1 MFSLPNRKYE
11 FVLNAE
17 HYYILA
23 LVLIGIPLL
32 LLFAWRNRMSFM
44 KRRLILLAIAFLSF
58 GMIGSYYIA
67 QLPGYTYEDA
77 VRLVEREAAAAGR
90 SVEVIV
96 PKTGSDRALTQG
108 EQPWLQLVIGKYAIH
123 VREGGTGQVY
133 LFDPESGTYELFTKQ
148 REGWPLDLDEGA

>member
-32 LLFAWRNRMSFM
+32 LLLAWRIRMSFM
-44 KRRLILLAIAFLSF
+44 KRRLSLLAIAFLSF
-58 GMIGSYYIA
+58 GTIGGYYMTH
-67 QLPGYTYEDA
+67 LPNYTYEDA
-77 VRLVEREAAAAGR
+77 VRLVERQEAATGR
-90 SVEVIV
+90 SVEVTV
-96 PKTGSDRALTQG
+96 PKMGSDRTWTQG

-133 LFDPESGTYELFTKQ
+133 LFDPESGTYEPFTKQ
-148 REGWPLDLDEGA
+148 REGWPLD